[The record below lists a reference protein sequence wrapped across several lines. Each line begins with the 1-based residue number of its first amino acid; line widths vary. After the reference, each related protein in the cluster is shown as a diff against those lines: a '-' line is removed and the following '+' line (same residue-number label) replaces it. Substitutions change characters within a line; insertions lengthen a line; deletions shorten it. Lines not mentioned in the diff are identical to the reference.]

1 MLIKK
6 FFKILLKKILKT
18 KVVIACLSFV
28 IYMYSKF
35 VGATCKWQTIDFE
48 KANDVVK
55 DCNAIWVGWHS
66 RATMM
71 PYFWRRF
78 FNRRMAALTSP
89 HQDGQIIAKFLRWYG
104 IDAVSGSTNEKAR
117 QGALEMLRNLVDGA
131 DLFVSPDGP
140 RGPRQRMK
148 KSPIYFA
155 QKTGKPIVCICF
167 SLDKAKIIEKAWD
180 KTMIALPFGKGVLGF
195 SEPLFVPEN
204 LSDEEFE
211 ELRQKLE
218 DIANEL
224 SFRCDKAVGREAVL
238 PADINDFK
246 QKKE

>member
-1 MLIKK
+1 MMLIKK

-117 QGALEMLRNLVDGA
+117 QTKTVLQNVQRANKARDSVANN
-131 DLFVSPDGP
+131 PDVV
-140 RGPRQRMK
+140 QRLHK
-148 KSPIYFA
+148 KY
-155 QKTGKPIVCICF
+155 
-167 SLDKAKIIEKAWD
+167 
-180 KTMIALPFGKGVLGF
+180 
-195 SEPLFVPEN
+195 N
-204 LSDEEFE
+204 
-211 ELRQKLE
+211 R
-218 DIANEL
+218 
-224 SFRCDKAVGREAVL
+224 R
-238 PADINDFK
+238 
-246 QKKE
+246 